1 MKSAR
6 FVLPL
11 PPSVNASYKQV
22 KKHMGE
28 RTYSKRVA
36 TEALDTF
43 KESAP
48 FLLYQQG
55 LIRGSWEGVKAV
67 GYELTIYTAT
77 NRSDGSNRLKAYE
90 DAVSQYLGF
99 DDRQVMEGQFK
110 KVVDKNNPRIEGNW
124 FTLESEDA

>member
-11 PPSVNASYKQV
+11 SPSVNASYKQV
-22 KKHMGE
+22 KKRMGE
-28 RTYSKRVA
+28 HTYSKRVA
-36 TEALDTF
+36 TEALETF
-43 KESAP
+43 KESTP

-77 NRSDGSNRLKAYE
+77 NASDGSNRLKAYE

-99 DDRQVMEGQFK
+99 DDKHVMEGQFK
-110 KVVDKNNPRIEGNW
+110 KSIDAKNPRIEGHW
-124 FTLESEDA
+124 FTIE

>member
-6 FVLPL
+6 FMLPL
-11 PPSVNASYKQV
+11 PPSVNTSYKQV
-22 KKHMGE
+22 NKRMGE

-43 KESAP
+43 KQSTP

-55 LIRGSWEGVKAV
+55 LIRGSWQDVKAV
-67 GYELTIYTAT
+67 GYQLTIYTAT
-77 NRSDGSNRLKAYE
+77 DASDGSNRLKAYE

-99 DDRQVMEGQFK
+99 DDHLIREGQFK
-110 KVVDKNNPRIEGNW
+110 KVVDKENPRIEGNW
-124 FTLESEDA
+124 FTIE